1 MRVLYKTV
9 YPTVSG
15 SIMGLFMKRI
25 VLIVATPLVL
35 SACASTELTMS
46 LGNMRLISS
55 SADPQQVMD
64 FANKVCK
71 DDFYMGAS
79 FISKAGKDYRFKC
92 VRADEN
98 EVLIPIPT
106 TKINPSK

>member
-1 MRVLYKTV
+1 
-9 YPTVSG
+9 
-15 SIMGLFMKRI
+15 
-25 VLIVATPLVL
+25 
-35 SACASTELTMS
+35 
-46 LGNMRLISS
+46 MRLISS
-55 SADPQQVMD
+55 SANPQQVMD

-98 EVLIPIPT
+98 EVLIPIPS
-106 TKINPSK
+106 TKINLSK

>member
-1 MRVLYKTV
+1 
-9 YPTVSG
+9 
-15 SIMGLFMKRI
+15 MGLFMKHI

-55 SADPQQVMD
+55 SADPQQVMN

-71 DDFYMGAS
+71 DDYYMGAS

-98 EVLIPIPT
+98 EVLIPIPST
-106 TKINPSK
+106 TINSSK

>member
-1 MRVLYKTV
+1 
-9 YPTVSG
+9 
-15 SIMGLFMKRI
+15 
-25 VLIVATPLVL
+25 
-35 SACASTELTMS
+35 MS

-55 SADPQQVMD
+55 GADPQQVMD